1 MQATVSSSHSCQHHH
16 QHDVYHGHDNDPA
29 KRMQDAKDYCL
40 ERGVRFT
47 PLREEVYAL
56 ILAADKPMGAYD
68 LISALQLSRQNSK
81 TASIATKSKNI
92 APPTVYRSL
101 EFLLNEGLI
110 HQLSSMNAY
119 VPCCH
124 PRSNHA
130 AAFLICRV
138 CEKVEECSN
147 LPVNAMMNF
156 ATDDAKFTI
165 ERSVIEL
172 KGICRDCRPAE

>member
-1 MQATVSSSHSCQHHH
+1 MPATHSTDHSCQFH
-16 QHDVYHGHDNDPA
+16 QHDVYHGHHNDPI
-29 KRMQDAKDYCL
+29 KRMQEAKDHCL

-68 LISALQLSRQNSK
+68 LISALQFSRQKSK
-81 TASIATKSKNI
+81 TIGDKIKNI
-92 APPTVYRSL
+92 APPTIYRSL

-147 LPVNAMMNF
+147 LPVNAMMDF